1 MAMRRGLLP
10 ASIFLV
16 FLVLISSVSALDS
29 GTDGSGGQALRRF
42 GLFVGAND
50 GGAGRTRLLYAVSD
64 SRSMAEVMYEVG
76 GIQRADSI
84 VAVDPSPRE
93 LSDKLTQ
100 LRRLIASRK
109 AQADRG
115 DSLRT
120 EFILYYSGH
129 SDDQGLLLG
138 GQRFSYRDLHDAL
151 REMDVDV
158 GIAVL
163 DSCDSGAFIRL
174 KGGQRVSPFLVD
186 ESAKMKGQVFLT
198 SSSED
203 EASQE
208 SDAIGGSFFTQS
220 LISGLRGAADF
231 SRDGRVTIDE
241 AYQFAR
247 AETTARTEKSAAG
260 PQHPA
265 WHIELTGTGDLVLTD
280 IRSPSAGLII
290 SDDVEGRL
298 AVRDAAGKL
307 AVEIHKAAGSTLQLA
322 LPPGSYTVSGGTTAR
337 YLEASVRLRAGDWSE
352 VRRRDFVGTNRLSA
366 RTRGDQADSAAPDAA
381 ADEFM
386 AQDWGLADDAQVLD
400 NTVNRYLRRV
410 TPPGPNAAAS
420 AANAA
425 RNEKVSPDAT
435 NGSVDGSRL
444 PDSAGSER
452 PSTEEPGNPSSHAQ
466 TLEERGD
473 AAHPFVPV
481 SASFVPGIGLP
492 PLVFGAVKGVSLNLL
507 VGESYAVHGAEFG
520 SIINIAT
527 HDLDGVQFAG
537 VGNIVGGPA
546 RWVQAAGVFNIAG
559 SGATG
564 FQGAGVFNIA
574 GTGSDA
580 AGPAGSAFSG
590 VQGAGVFNIA
600 AGDVSGVQAAGVF
613 NVAGGAVR
621 GGQLGLVNIAGKV
634 NGVQIG
640 LLNIATEMDGLALG
654 LVNISRNGFMS
665 VSGSSDASGMYYFD
679 FQSGGTL
686 YTVLFGGWN
695 RPPDAA
701 YNLASYG
708 AGLGLHMDL
717 GPFFAEIDGSAK
729 TVFAAASGVSVDQT
743 QLIPFFSV
751 RTKIGALLFRR
762 VGGFLGCTFDFSF
775 PGEVPNAF
783 AHSGTLWKIPV
794 AAGAIG
800 IYPKLTTG
808 LTVRL

>member
-1 MAMRRGLLP
+1 MAMRRGFLP
-10 ASIFLV
+10 ASIVLM
-16 FLVLISSVSALDS
+16 FLVLIPVASARDS
-29 GTDGSGGQALRRF
+29 TSDGSGGQALRRF

-64 SRSMAEVMYEVG
+64 SRSMADVMYEVG
-76 GIQRADSI
+76 GVERADSI
-84 VAVDPSPRE
+84 VAVDPTPRE
-93 LSDKLTQ
+93 LSDKLAQ
-100 LRRLIASRK
+100 MRSLIATRK
-109 AQADRG
+109 AQAGRG
-115 DSLRT
+115 ESLRT

-129 SDDQGLLLG
+129 SDEQGLLLG
-138 GQRFSYRDLHDAL
+138 GKRFNYRDLHDAL
-151 REMDVDV
+151 RDMDVDV

-247 AETTARTEKSAAG
+247 SETTARTENSAAG

-290 SDDVEGRL
+290 SEDVEGRL

-307 AVEIHKAAGSTLQLA
+307 AVEIHKAVGSSLQLA
-322 LPPGSYTVSGGTTAR
+322 LPPGNYTVSAGTTTR

-352 VRRRDFVGTNRLSA
+352 VRRRDFVGTDRLSS
-366 RTRGDQADSAAPDAA
+366 RSRGDQADSVPADPA
-381 ADEFM
+381 ADEFL
-386 AQDWGLADDAQVLD
+386 AQDWGLADDAKVLE

-420 AANAA
+420 AANAS
-425 RNEKVSPDAT
+425 RDEGLSPDAA
-435 NGSVDGSRL
+435 GSSVGGSGL
-444 PDSAGSER
+444 PDSAGSES
-452 PSTEEPGNPSSHAQ
+452 PSAEPPGNPSSHAQ

-481 SASFVPGIGLP
+481 SVSFVPGIGFP
-492 PLVFGAVKGVSLNLL
+492 PPAFGAVKGVSFNLL

-520 SIINIAT
+520 SVLNIST

-546 RWVQAAGVFNIAG
+546 RWVQAAGVFNIA
-559 SGATG
+559 SGDLA
-564 FQGAGVFNIA
+564 
-574 GTGSDA
+574 
-580 AGPAGSAFSG
+580 
-590 VQGAGVFNIA
+590 
-600 AGDVSGVQAAGVF
+600 GVQAAGVF
-613 NVAGGAVR
+613 NVAAGAVR
-621 GGQLGLVNIAGKV
+621 GGQLGLVNIAGTM
-634 NGVQIG
+634 NGVQLG
-640 LLNIATEMDGLALG
+640 LVNIASKMDGLALG
-654 LVNISRNGFMS
+654 LVNISGNGFMS
-665 VSGSSDASGMYYFD
+665 ASGFSDASGMYYLD
-679 FQSGGTL
+679 FQSGGRL
-686 YTVLFGGWN
+686 YTVLFSGWN
-695 RPPDAA
+695 RPPDAGYSLVA
-701 YNLASYG
+701 YG
-708 AGLGLHMDL
+708 AGLGLHVDL
-717 GPFFAEIDGSAK
+717 GPFFAELDGSAK

-743 QLIPFFSV
+743 QLTPFFSL

-775 PGEVPNAF
+775 PGEVPNSF
-783 AHSGTLWKIPV
+783 AHSGTVWKISI
-794 AAGAIG
+794 AAGTIG
-800 IYPKLTTG
+800 IYPKFTTG
-808 LTVRL
+808 LTLRL